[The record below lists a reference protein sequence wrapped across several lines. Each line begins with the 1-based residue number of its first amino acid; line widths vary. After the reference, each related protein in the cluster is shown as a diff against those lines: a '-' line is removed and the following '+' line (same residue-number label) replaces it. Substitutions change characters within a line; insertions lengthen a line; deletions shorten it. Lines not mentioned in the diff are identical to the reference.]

1 MRIGKAAH
9 RRTMASLTCTSWL
22 ACQVLRSSDSCLSP
36 DGFFCANTCCQCRRK
51 DYLPVGPLP
60 GNAHVQ
66 MTCNNRRICSV
77 LLSQQPATVL
87 FIHLQ
92 SHLFLTCRWVILLL
106 ATTSTFHSPVVSP
119 LLAASSLFP
128 IRFMPCPMF
137 PQSISSLPLTRTI
150 PRPPIGPQAIPH
162 QASIVLGGSAIQS
175 IRRRPRFEKGLGA
188 MHFTL
193 LNCLPQKH
201 DLRFCAYNI
210 MLQITGL

>member
-36 DGFFCANTCCQCRRK
+36 DGFFCA
-51 DYLPVGPLP
+51 
-60 GNAHVQ
+60 HVQ
-66 MTCNNRRICSV
+66 MTCNNRRIFSV

-119 LLAASSLFP
+119 LLAASRLFP

-175 IRRRPRFEKGLGA
+175 IRRRPRFEKGSGA